1 MNRRLYADDVS
12 FNFGFFIFCGRRS
25 ISKLKLRLLL
35 GQFGN
40 RSVCGT
46 GCHSTRCHFGQTRRR
61 CFIQTLLFQDKGIIG
76 LPVGSIGAVSRLQ
89 LLNGLAANAL
99 YIVDGLGGVLL
110 HSAASDAQRVP
121 QRHQTAAELAAGAEN
136 IAQIAGAFQPVQRV
150 LKVLQLVPEV
160 AGGIAHAV
168 QDGFGIG
175 NGAAQRF
182 NLPLHRVQKL
192 GQVGKVLPQ
201 SVGPIIKNALA
212 AREDAPG
219 LV

>member
-1 MNRRLYADDVS
+1 M
-12 FNFGFFIFCGRRS
+12 
-25 ISKLKLRLLL
+25 SKLKLCQLSLQCGGR
-35 GQFGN
+35 
-40 RSVCGT
+40 RVYGT
-46 GCHSTRCHFGQTRRR
+46 GCHSARCHLGQTRCL
-61 CFIQTLLFQDKGIIG
+61 CFFQTLLFQDKGIIG
-76 LPVGSIGAVSRLQ
+76 LPVGSIGAVGRLQ
-89 LLNGLAANAL
+89 LLNG
-99 YIVDGLGGVLL
+99 GFGGVLL
-110 HSAASDAQRVP
+110 HSAAGDAQRVP
-121 QRHQTAAELAAGAEN
+121 QRHQTAAELAEN
-136 IAQIAGAFQPVQRV
+136 IVQIAGAFQPVQRV

>member
-1 MNRRLYADDVS
+1 M
-12 FNFGFFIFCGRRS
+12 G
-25 ISKLKLRLLL
+25 
-35 GQFGN
+35 
-40 RSVCGT
+40 
-46 GCHSTRCHFGQTRRR
+46 
-61 CFIQTLLFQDKGIIG
+61 
-76 LPVGSIGAVSRLQ
+76 RLQ

-99 YIVDGLGGVLL
+99 YIVDGFGGVLL
-110 HSAASDAQRVP
+110 HSAAGDAQRVP
-121 QRHQTAAELAAGAEN
+121 QRHQTAAELAAGLAAGAEN